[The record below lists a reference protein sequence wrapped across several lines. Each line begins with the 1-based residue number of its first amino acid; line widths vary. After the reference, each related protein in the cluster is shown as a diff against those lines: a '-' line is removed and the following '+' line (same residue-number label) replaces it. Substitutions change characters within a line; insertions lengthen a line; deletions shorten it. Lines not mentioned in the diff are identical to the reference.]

1 MAKHVIFLVHGMG
14 DFGKDWSLS
23 VQKQIADSYSAYG
36 IAKVLPFADSFEFKE
51 IVYNERFDKLRKQW
65 RDDSATVLATL
76 KEGGLEASALGKLA
90 KAGGAAG
97 TEDQFLSSHVLD
109 VLLYRFVPMVAEE
122 ARTLVAKQIIDTV
135 FGAEPRKWSVI
146 AHSLGTAV
154 AHDSLHAMFTNT
166 VAGETLIGTTQAQVL
181 MMVANVSRL
190 LEEDDVDVY
199 KSMVRP
205 GTSDS
210 VCRHYLNAK
219 HEWDP
224 FPRPKE
230 FRPLDDW
237 PSVAA
242 RNEDRYVPITIN
254 AFQNKNIH
262 GLSHYLSN
270 PKVHV
275 PLFRRL
281 VPLPVVI
288 SDDELK
294 KASALFEASTPLG
307 QFQELQ
313 QAVKKFQIAEEA
325 TWGQIITAWQGFID
339 AVKAF

>member
-14 DFGKDWSLS
+14 DFAKDWSLT
-23 VQKQIADSYSAYG
+23 VQKQIADAYSAYG
-36 IAKVLPFADSFEFKE
+36 IAKVLPFAESFEFKE
-51 IVYNERFDKLRKQW
+51 ILYNERFDKLRKQW
-65 RDDSATVLATL
+65 RDDSGAVLKTL
-76 KEGGLEASALGKLA
+76 KDGGLEASALGKLA

-97 TEDQFLSSHVLD
+97 AEDQFLSSHVLD

-122 ARTLVAKQIIDTV
+122 ARAVVAKQIQDTV
-135 FGAEPRKWSVI
+135 FTAEPRKWSLI

-154 AHDSLHAMFTNT
+154 AHDSLHAMFSNA
-166 VAGETLIGTTQAQVL
+166 VGGKTLIGITQAQVL

-190 LEEDDVDVY
+190 LEEDGVDVY
-199 KSMVRP
+199 KSLVRP
-205 GTSDS
+205 GTSES

-224 FPRPKE
+224 FPVPKE
-230 FRPLDDW
+230 FRPLNDW
-237 PSVAA
+237 PSVAV
-242 RNEDRYVPITIN
+242 RQEERYLPIAIN

-262 GLSHYLSN
+262 GLSHYLSD
-270 PKVHV
+270 PRVHV

-294 KASALFEASTPLG
+294 QASALYEASTPLG
-307 QFQELQ
+307 QFAELH
-313 QAVKKFQIAEEA
+313 QAVKKFQVAEEA
-325 TWGQIITAWQGFID
+325 PWGQIITAWQGFID
-339 AVKAF
+339 TVKAF